1 MEELNKL
8 QQSDNKSVERWRL
21 ILGGGEADGTGFKLT
36 GDLEQIDASL
46 GALYEFERSGS
57 FDYGEEKGRGGMG
70 GSNPGIARW
79 LGDIR
84 KYFPVSVVNVMQND
98 ALKQPELQ
106 KKMIF
111 EPEILE
117 QAEADVHLVAM
128 LMELGK
134 LIPSKTK
141 DTARRV
147 VQKVVDDLMQRL
159 EQKTISTLV
168 GALDKSARNRH
179 PKQKEIN
186 WDATI
191 RKNLKHYQPEYKTI
205 IPEVRIGYG
214 HKSKKSLKDIILCID
229 QSGSMGTSVVYSGI
243 FGAVLSSLPNVKTRM
258 VVFDTQV
265 ADLSEDLKDPVDL
278 LFGVQLGGGT
288 DINLALKYCQGLVS
302 KPDDT
307 IFVLITD
314 LYEGGNAAEML
325 KRAHEMVDSGVQV
338 ICLLALND
346 EGSPSYD
353 TNNATEFSKIGI
365 PVFACT
371 PDMFPEL
378 MAAAIKKQD
387 LKQWAGDRDIVVKG

>member
-1 MEELNKL
+1 MKNEKTL
-8 QQSDNKSVERWRL
+8 ERWRL
-21 ILGGGEADGTGFKLT
+21 VLGGDDADGTGYVLSDELQQVDAALT
-36 GDLEQIDASL
+36 
-46 GALYEFERSGS
+46 ALYD
-57 FDYGEEKGRGGMG
+57 FDRNKTFNYGAEKGKGGQES
-70 GSNPGIARW
+70 SNPGVARW

-84 KYFPVSVVNVMQND
+84 KYFPVSVVNVLQND
-98 ALKQPELQ
+98 ALRHPELK

-117 QAEADVHLVAM
+117 KTEADVHLVAT

-141 DTARRV
+141 DTARKV

-159 EQKTISTLV
+159 EQKTIAALT
-168 GALDKSARNRH
+168 GAINKSVRNMR
-179 PKQKEIN
+179 PKYTEMN

-191 RKNLKHYQPEYKTI
+191 RKNLKHYQPDYKTI
-205 IPEVRIGYG
+205 IPETRIGYG
-214 HKSKKSLKDIILCID
+214 RKTRKSLKDIILCID

-243 FGAVLSSLPNVKTRM
+243 FGAVMASLPHVRTRM

-265 ADLSEDLKDPVDL
+265 ADLTEDLKDPVDL

-288 DINLALKYCQGLVS
+288 DINLALKYCQEQIS
-302 KPDDT
+302 RPDDT
-307 IFVLITD
+307 ILVLITD
-314 LYEGGNAAEML
+314 LYEGGNLVEMRQ
-325 KRAHEMVDSGVQV
+325 RATELVDSGVQV

-353 TNNATEFSKIGI
+353 SDNAAFFAKMNI

-378 MAAAIKKQD
+378 MAAAIKKSD
-387 LKQWAGDRDIVVKG
+387 MKQWAGERDIVLK

>member
-1 MEELNKL
+1 MDQKKTEKEL
-8 QQSDNKSVERWRL
+8 ERWRL
-21 ILGGGEADGTGFKLT
+21 ILGGGQADGTGCSLAPGLARIDEALT
-36 GDLEQIDASL
+36 
-46 GALYEFERSGS
+46 ALYDFDRNNKSFE
-57 FDYGEEKGRGGMG
+57 YGVEKGKGGMEA
-70 GSNPGIARW
+70 SNPGVARW

-98 ALKQPELQ
+98 ALKHPDLK

-117 QAEADVHLVAM
+117 KAEADVHLVAT

-141 DTARRV
+141 DTARKV
-147 VQKVVDDLMQRL
+147 VQKVVDELLQKL
-159 EQKTISTLV
+159 EQKTISALT
-168 GALDKSARNRH
+168 GALNKSARNLR
-179 PKQKEIN
+179 PKHNEIN

-191 RKNLKHYQPEYKTI
+191 RKNLKHYQPEYKTV
-205 IPEVRIGYG
+205 IPEVRVGYG
-214 HKSKKSLKDIILCID
+214 RKSRKSLKDIILCID

-243 FGAVLSSLPNVKTRM
+243 FGAVMSSLPNVKTKM
-258 VVFDTQV
+258 IVFDTQV

-288 DINLALKYCQGLVS
+288 DINLALKYCHERVS

-307 IFVLITD
+307 ILVLITD
-314 LYEGGNAAEML
+314 LFEGGNADEMH
-325 KRAHEMVDSGVQV
+325 KRAKELVDSGVQV

-346 EGSPSYD
+346 QGSPAYD
-353 TNNATEFSKIGI
+353 PTNASIFAKNGI

-371 PDMFPEL
+371 PDLFPDL
-378 MAAAIKKQD
+378 MVAAIRKQD
-387 LKQWAGDRDIVVKG
+387 LQQWAAERDVVIKK

>member
-1 MEELNKL
+1 MEQNPVNKEKDL
-8 QQSDNKSVERWRL
+8 ERWRL
-21 ILGGGEADGTGFKLT
+21 ILGGGQADGTGRSLSPELSQMDEALT
-36 GDLEQIDASL
+36 
-46 GALYEFERSGS
+46 ALYD
-57 FDYGEEKGRGGMG
+57 FDRNDKNFAYGMEKGKGGQEK
-70 GSNPGIARW
+70 SAPGVARW

-98 ALKQPELQ
+98 ALKHPDLK

-117 QAEADVHLVAM
+117 KAEADVHLVAT

-147 VQKVVDDLMQRL
+147 VQKVVDELLEKL
-159 EQKTISTLV
+159 EQKTISALT
-168 GALDKSARNRH
+168 GALNKSARNLR
-179 PKQKEIN
+179 PKHNEIN

-191 RKNLKHYQPEYKTI
+191 RKNLKHYQPDYKTV
-205 IPEVRIGYG
+205 IPEVRVGYG
-214 HKSKKSLKDIILCID
+214 RKSKKSLKDIILCID

-243 FGAVLSSLPNVKTRM
+243 FGAVMASLPNVKTKM

-265 ADLSEDLKDPVDL
+265 ADLTEELKDPVDL

-288 DINLALKYCQGLVS
+288 DINLALHYCQDLVA

-307 IFVLITD
+307 ILVLITD
-314 LYEGGNAAEML
+314 LYEGGNVDEMH
-325 KRAHEMVDSGVQV
+325 KRAKELVDSGVQV

-346 EGSPSYD
+346 QGSPAYD
-353 TNNATEFSKIGI
+353 IGNATFFAKNGI

-371 PDMFPEL
+371 PDLFPDL
-378 MAAAIKKQD
+378 MAAAIRKYD
-387 LKQWAGDRDIVVKG
+387 LMQWAGEKGIVVKK

>member
-1 MEELNKL
+1 MEQPSEKDL
-8 QQSDNKSVERWRL
+8 QRWRM
-21 ILGGGEADGTGFKLT
+21 ILGGGQADGTGVSLSP
-36 GDLEQIDASL
+36 EQARIDEAMT
-46 GALYEFERSGS
+46 ALYDFERNKNAFKYGDERKGGS
-57 FDYGEEKGRGGMG
+57 EA
-70 GSNPGIARW
+70 SNPGVARW

-98 ALKQPELQ
+98 AMKHPEL
-106 KKMIF
+106 KNKMIF

-117 QAEADVHLVAM
+117 KAQADVHLIAT

-134 LIPSKTK
+134 LIPEKTK

-147 VQKVVDDLMQRL
+147 VQKVVDELMAKL
-159 EQKTISTLV
+159 EQKTIA
-168 GALDKSARNRH
+168 ALTGSLNRSVRNNR
-179 PKQKEIN
+179 PRYNEIN

-205 IPEVRIGYG
+205 IPETRIGYG
-214 HKSKKSLKDIILCID
+214 RKSKRSLKDIILCID

-243 FGAVLSSLPNVKTRM
+243 FGAVMSSIPNVKTKM

-265 ADLSEDLKDPVDL
+265 ADLTEDLKDPVDL

-288 DINLALKYCQGLVS
+288 DINLALGFCTELVT

-307 IFVLITD
+307 ILVLITD
-314 LYEGGNAAEML
+314 LYEGGNQTEMHR
-325 KRAHEMVDSGVQV
+325 RAKELVDAGVQV

-346 EGSPSYD
+346 QGTPAYD
-353 TNNATEFSKIGI
+353 INNAGIFARNGI

-371 PDMFPEL
+371 PDLFPDL
-378 MAAAIKKQD
+378 MAAAIRKQD
-387 LKQWAGDRDIVVKG
+387 INQWAGENEVMIKKGK